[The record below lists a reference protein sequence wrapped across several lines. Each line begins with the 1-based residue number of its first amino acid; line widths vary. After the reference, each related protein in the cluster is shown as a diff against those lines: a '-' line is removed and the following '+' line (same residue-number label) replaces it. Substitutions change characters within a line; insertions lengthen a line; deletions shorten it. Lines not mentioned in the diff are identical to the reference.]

1 MKNNCLIVG
10 FVSLLIYTILTAM
23 GTNQYPLKL
32 RIFFAGVAAV
42 AFAIRMIIEIF
53 NKENFEDS
61 IIAVVW
67 CLLDIVFSV
76 LYT

>member
-1 MKNNCLIVG
+1 MKNNCLIFG
-10 FVSLLIYTILTAM
+10 FVSLLIYTILTAI
-23 GTNQYPLKL
+23 GTNQYPLIL

-42 AFAIRMIIEIF
+42 AFAIRMIIEIS